1 MINNITMSK
10 AALNGISVAGGPA
23 VASAS
28 KTTIESLPP
37 VRKGDV
43 VTGHGDS
50 PHSNPT
56 VAEASSKVKIE
67 GKFVSRVGDAASC
80 NHALEGGASRT
91 NIG

>member
-1 MINNITMSK
+1 MSK

-50 PHSNPT
+50 PHSTPT
-56 VAEASSKVKIE
+56 VAEASSKVKVE